1 MYAYV
6 FPIKIA
12 LLTVIFLIY
21 LAFIPYC
28 IIQYRKHGFVSK
40 YRSFMHIAF
49 VFYIISAFYLVILP
63 LPDRNFVP
71 KHIIHPQLIPFNFI
85 GDFFK
90 EYSNLVARGFSTYSS
105 ILKNRGLWQVF
116 FNVLLLTPLGFF
128 LRYFYNINF
137 KKALAISFLTSLFFE
152 VTQLT
157 GIFGIYKYAYRLF
170 DVDDLMLN
178 TIGGVIGYYLVP
190 ISKKILPNIDEID
203 LRYNYDE
210 SKVGYIR
217 RGIAFA
223 ADLLVINFIPLIN
236 RKNDI
241 TSIWFILYIIL
252 LPYITNGYTLGKKLV
267 KIKIV
272 NESNTKLKFI
282 ELIKRYSWLIVISVL
297 RIIFGLN
304 LLSNFHTTVISIIN
318 IIYLIIILIIGFK
331 LFRGLFNKNKKMF
344 YEEFSR
350 THIANSF
357 KLKSNKNDINRDD
370 GNKEHINKH

>member
-1 MYAYV
+1 M
-6 FPIKIA
+6 
-12 LLTVIFLIY
+12 
-21 LAFIPYC
+21 
-28 IIQYRKHGFVSK
+28 
-40 YRSFMHIAF
+40 
-49 VFYIISAFYLVILP
+49 
-63 LPDRNFVP
+63 
-71 KHIIHPQLIPFNFI
+71 
-85 GDFFK
+85 
-90 EYSNLVARGFSTYSS
+90 
-105 ILKNRGLWQVF
+105 F

-223 ADLLVINFIPLIN
+223 ADLLVISFIPLIN

-357 KLKSNKNDINRDD
+357 KLKSNRDD
-370 GNKEHINKH
+370 GNNDYINKD